1 MPPGIQPK
9 ALATGRNV
17 TGDEPA
23 STVEEGAAEL
33 AAADVE
39 SVLMSMSKALRAYQM
54 YQANNP
60 VFQRFQ
66 SGLRE
71 EIARLWDKADGL
83 ELGVEEGGFRYQSEV
98 YNVSHGRGPLAFAFY
113 KDGIRYLKFL
123 PGFEDEVGDFL
134 LAIRRSQQ
142 RDDDADDMVSV
153 LWDSDFTS
161 LQYGFVDMLGEGVR
175 PPDVSLSEPGPLE
188 TFPVLEMVD
197 APEAVEMED
206 VDGGGAGSA
215 ERPKTVSADDF
226 DETLYF
232 LDPAETAALQREV
245 EREMERDLRTAV
257 LHALFDRLEEDGRPE
272 RQSEIMDILDQ
283 LLPLFLARG
292 DMGSAARVLGELDQL
307 VAEGGEVVDA
317 ALAERIDLL
326 FRRLGDPEVLEQF
339 VQAMEAG
346 EVTPGSEDVA
356 LFFSRLPAGALPVL
370 MRFAEVSETPGVR
383 EQLASA
389 IDGLAARYPAD
400 VAALLS
406 SKDATLVKA
415 AAQAAGRV
423 GLSQAVTGLREA
435 LAHPYAEVR
444 LAVVQALVAI
454 RLTPALHA
462 LQAALDDEDREVR
475 LAAVRA
481 LGAVRFASAREAL
494 AAALDDRRMK
504 DADLTEKMAFYEAYG
519 ALGGNA
525 AVERLDEIL
534 NDKGFL
540 GRRAPAELRACAAL
554 GLAKVG
560 TPAARDALERGNAD
574 DDPIVRNAVSR
585 ALRREGE

>member
-1 MPPGIQPK
+1 M
-9 ALATGRNV
+9 
-17 TGDEPA
+17 
-23 STVEEGAAEL
+23 EESAAKL
-33 AAADVE
+33 AAAEVE
-39 SVLMSMSKALRAYQM
+39 SVLTSLGKALRAYQM

-71 EIARLWDKADGL
+71 EIARLWEKTDAL
-83 ELGVEEGGFRYQSEV
+83 ELSVEEGGFRYDGEV
-98 YNVSHGRGPLAFAFY
+98 YNVSQGRGPLAFAFY

-123 PGFEDEVGDFL
+123 PGFEEEVGDFL
-134 LAIRRSQQ
+134 LGIRRSQE
-142 RDDDADDMVSV
+142 RDDDANDMVSV
-153 LWDSDFTS
+153 LWEADFTS
-161 LQYGFVDMLGEGVR
+161 LQYGFVDMLGEGSH
-175 PPDVSLSEPGPLE
+175 PPEMSLHEPGPLE
-188 TFPVLEMVD
+188 TFPVLDMVD
-197 APEAVEMED
+197 APEAVELEE
-206 VDGGGAGSA
+206 VEQGGAGSA
-215 ERPKTVSADDF
+215 ERPKTVSMDDF

-245 EREMERDLRTAV
+245 EREMERDLRAAV
-257 LHALFDRLEEDGRPE
+257 LHALFDRLEEGGRPE

-292 DMGSAARVLGELDQL
+292 DMRSAARVLEELDQL
-307 VAEGGEVVDA
+307 VAEDAGAVDEG
-317 ALAERIDLL
+317 LAERIDLL

-339 VQAMEAG
+339 VQAMEDG

-370 MRFAEVSETPGVR
+370 MRFAEISETPGVR
-383 EQLASA
+383 GQLAAA

-406 SKDATLVKA
+406 SKDATLVKS

-423 GLSQAVTGLREA
+423 GLTRAVTGLREA

-444 LAVVQALVAI
+444 LAVVHALVAI

-462 LQAALDDEDREVR
+462 LQSALDDEDREVR
-475 LAAVRA
+475 LAAVKA

-494 AAALDDRRMK
+494 AAALDERRMK

-519 ALGGNA
+519 AVGGNA

-560 TPAARDALERGNAD
+560 TPAAREALERGDSD

-585 ALRREGE
+585 ALRRGGGGG